1 MAQMAAIA
9 NRSRTVN
16 GVPTSLCDLGYC
28 DVGLDDNW
36 QSCGKYGPNGYSFHD
51 ANGRPVVNQQRF
63 PDFIAMTTYAHS
75 LGLTSGWYGNNCICS
90 DHCSDETCYQGDVD
104 AVMDYGFDSIKREFG
119 GRGARR
125 TPQSSLSRSV
135 PACSEPRCDCGR
147 YRGGGT
153 MLQLQQSAPA
163 TLSSA
168 SAPCACA
175 CAVAVRASAAAAAA
189 SHAPPAPPTPPDVP
203 SQCSRRL
210 RPRAGP
216 DALRLALQ
224 QHGQV
229 HPH

>member
-119 GRGARR
+119 GGAGRGARR
-125 TPQSSLSRSV
+125 RARSRAACLLAASRAATAAAIAAAELCYSCSNPRPRPCRPRQH
-135 PACSEPRCDCGR
+135 PAPAPAPSP
-147 YRGGGT
+147 
-153 MLQLQQSAPA
+153 SAPA
-163 TLSSA
+163 
-168 SAPCACA
+168 
-175 CAVAVRASAAAAAA
+175 
-189 SHAPPAPPTPPDVP
+189 PPPPPLLTRRPP
-203 SQCSRRL
+203 L
-210 RPRAGP
+210 
-216 DALRLALQ
+216 
-224 QHGQV
+224 
-229 HPH
+229 